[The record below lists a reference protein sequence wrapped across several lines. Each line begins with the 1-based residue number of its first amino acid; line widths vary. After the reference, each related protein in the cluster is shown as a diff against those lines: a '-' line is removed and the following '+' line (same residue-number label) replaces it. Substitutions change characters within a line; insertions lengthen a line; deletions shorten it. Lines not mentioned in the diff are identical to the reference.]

1 MFHRTVNDVKVLEI
15 CEVPPIRT
23 SFIKELGE
31 GAFGKVHK
39 ALHQDALEF
48 FKCQHDSSRKRRKQF
63 VAVKELHGGCG
74 RFFFLSDAFFQGRAL
89 FKYELRIKAGLKGQG
104 FCYSVRNYKG
114 KIFSTM
120 PKKCG
125 IRNRQ
130 NSDNLNFD
138 LLNL

>member
-1 MFHRTVNDVKVLEI
+1 MKCLQYGHRLLK
-15 CEVPPIRT
+15 
-23 SFIKELGE
+23 SWAKELSEKFTKLCIKMPWSFLNVSTTLQERE
-31 GAFGKVHK
+31 GNNLLLLK
-39 ALHQDALEF
+39 
-48 FKCQHDSSRKRRKQF
+48 SSM
-63 VAVKELHGGCG
+63 VGVGV
-74 RFFFLSDAFFQGRAL
+74 FFFLSDAFFQGRAL